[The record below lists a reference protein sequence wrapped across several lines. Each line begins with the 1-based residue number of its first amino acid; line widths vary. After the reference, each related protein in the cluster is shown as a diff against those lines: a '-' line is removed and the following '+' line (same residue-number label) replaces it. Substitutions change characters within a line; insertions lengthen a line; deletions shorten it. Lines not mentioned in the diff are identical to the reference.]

1 MPGTATI
8 LSVADLHQALSARLR
23 LRWLAGER
31 AKQRPINMPLADGST
46 PSPLVG
52 YLNPVHANQIQIVGD
67 AEFDYLLRQDPTRM
81 QTVLEEFFPQACGML
96 LLCDQLRLP
105 DPWRD
110 ACEQAGIPVC
120 SSSCA
125 GHEIMDIVVGHFAGH
140 FGERKTVHGV
150 LMEVQGV
157 GVLITGPSGIGKSE
171 LALELL
177 TRGHRLIAD
186 DCPEFKRVSA
196 DTIDGICPPEVR
208 NFLEVRGLGLI
219 DARAMFGNASIK
231 RNKYLRLIV
240 NLLPLDKV
248 DMNGTSRFSGLRRER
263 ELLGVTIPEI
273 TLPVTAGRN
282 LAVLLE
288 TAVRDHLLRLSG
300 YESDKVFEARHNAA
314 LTANGIGVS

>member
-1 MPGTATI
+1 MQGNGTV
-8 LSVADLHQALSARLR
+8 LSVDDLSKALSARLR

-31 AKQRPINMPLADGST
+31 AKRRLINMPLPDGST
-46 PSPLVG
+46 SLPLVG

-67 AEFDYLLRQDPTRM
+67 AEFEYLLRQDPARM
-81 QTVLEEFFPQACGML
+81 QMLLDDFFPEPCGMM

-110 ACEQAGIPVC
+110 ACEKAGIPVC
-120 SSSCA
+120 SSPSA
-125 GHEIMDIVVGHFAGH
+125 GHEIMDIVVGHFAGL

-186 DCPEFKRVSA
+186 DCPEFKRISA

-219 DARAMFGNASIK
+219 DVRAMFGNASIK

-248 DMNGTSRFSGLRRER
+248 DMQGTSRFSGLRRER
-263 ELLGVTIPEI
+263 VLMGVTIPEI

-314 LTANGIGVS
+314 LAANGLDAE

>member
-1 MPGTATI
+1 MQSHGTV
-8 LSVADLHQALSARLR
+8 LSVGKLCKALEARLR
-23 LRWLAGER
+23 LRWLAGNRSTER
-31 AKQRPINMPLADGST
+31 PVHMPHVEGSN
-46 PSPLVG
+46 PLPLVG
-52 YLNPVHANQIQIVGD
+52 YMNPIHANQIQIIGD
-67 AEFDYLLRQDPTRM
+67 AEFDYLLRQDPDRIS
-81 QTVLEEFFPQACGML
+81 TVLEEILPEPCGML
-96 LLCDQLRLP
+96 LLSDQLRLP

-110 ACEQAGIPVC
+110 ACERANIPVC
-120 SSSCA
+120 SSPCA
-125 GHEIMDIVVGHFAGH
+125 GHEIIGIVVDHFASL

-186 DCPEFKRVSA
+186 DCPEFKRISA
-196 DTIDGICPPEVR
+196 DTIDGVCPPEVR

-231 RNKYLRLIV
+231 RNKYLKLIV
-240 NLLPLDKV
+240 NLLPLDQV
-248 DMNGTSRFSGLRRER
+248 DMQGASRFSGLRRER
-263 ELLGVTIPEI
+263 ELMGIKIPEI

-314 LTANGIGVS
+314 LNANSGVT